1 MAYETFFDPTTR
13 ALELMKVP
21 NDSALCAMTIAN
33 VPIDEREFRSPRFDE
48 TGGSFKSGVIRKD
61 VLVELGDNHSGPH
74 SIAHEGR
81 EIVNNLTPHKD
92 NARST
97 RAPVP
102 CRAGSL

>member
-13 ALELMKVP
+13 SLELMKVL
-21 NDSALCAMTIAN
+21 NVSALCAMTIAN
-33 VPIDEREFRSPRFDE
+33 VPIDERVFRSSRFHE

-61 VLVELGDNHSGPH
+61 VLVELGDNHSGPY

-97 RAPVP
+97 L
-102 CRAGSL
+102 GSRPM